1 MIPWRHWLQF
11 AVAGLNLDPA
21 TFWMLTIGEWRWLT
35 ESAGPDALTRT
46 GLDALLALYP
56 DERP

>member
-1 MIPWRHWLQF
+1 MIPWRQWLQH
-11 AVAGLNLDPA
+11 AVGALSLDPE

-35 ESAGPDALTRT
+35 SRDKPEALARD

-56 DERP
+56 DRPA